1 MARSLRST
9 ETHQERF
16 FSAHLLLESG
26 LVLARPIL
34 ARLLFAIASLVI
46 TSVTALAGD
55 DWKPV
60 DPAHLALKAPVV
72 DKDAGAEAI
81 FWEVQVEFSFQKTV
95 FVNYLRIKI
104 FTDRGKELC
113 GKVELPYTSK
123 DKVDEI
129 AGRTIRAD
137 GTIVEL
143 KKEAI
148 FDSILAKRRGVKI
161 SAKTFAMPAVEP
173 GAIIEYRWRE
183 VRHEPYGIFV
193 RLSFQRDIPVQL
205 VKYTLKPPSTTF
217 PGFRTKAFN
226 MENTPAA
233 QEKDK
238 RVVYTMTN
246 VRPFQAEPHMPPENQ
261 VRRWMLA
268 YYEPPQYLIGADYN
282 KAIYDDY
289 KSRTKLNDEVKQ
301 AAQKAIGDAS
311 TPDQK
316 LERLFEYCR
325 TRIKDIRYDAALIA
339 GDLAKFKENKTAAD
353 TLKRGMGTGEDID
366 LLFAALA
373 TAAGFDARLAHVA
386 DRSDIFFSPY
396 SFEFFLN
403 FYFMRAYDVAVRVG
417 NGWRFFDPASRYVPC
432 GMLRWQEE
440 GVKASLVDPAMP
452 VTVETPISP
461 AEKSVQKRTA
471 NLRLSDDGTIE
482 GDVRMEYT
490 GHLGVEKR
498 RQNADASMDEQQKNL
513 REMIKEQLST
523 AELSNIGI
531 ENVTDPLKPFI
542 YTFHVRVP
550 GYAQRTGKRLFLQ
563 PEFFEAGAPAL
574 FFAGERN
581 HPIYF
586 HYYWRED
593 DKVTIQ
599 LPTGYALD
607 HADRP
612 PSFTADNLA
621 KYEANILVVG
631 KGEAL
636 DLKRTFNFEALIFP
650 VKSYS
655 GLKRFFDAVHE
666 ADNHTIT
673 LKQETPKQ

>member
-1 MARSLRST
+1 MARSLPHT
-9 ETHQERF
+9 ETHRDRF
-16 FSAHLLLESG
+16 FPAHLPLEG
-26 LVLARPIL
+26 ALVPTRPIL
-34 ARLLFAIASLVI
+34 ARLLFTIAALAI

-72 DKDAGAEAI
+72 DKDADAEAI
-81 FWEVQVEFSFQKTV
+81 FWEVQVEFSSQKTV
-95 FVNYLRIKI
+95 FVNYVRIKI
-104 FTDRGKELC
+104 FTDRGKEQR

-129 AGRTIRAD
+129 SGRTIKAD

-148 FDSILAKRRGVKI
+148 FDSILAKGRGVKI

-183 VRHEPYGIFV
+183 RRESYGYFA
-193 RLSFQRDIPVQL
+193 RLNFQRDIPIQL
-205 VKYTLKPPSTTF
+205 VKYTLKPPSGPF
-217 PGFRTKAFN
+217 PGFRTRAFN
-226 MENTPAA
+226 MENTPGAE
-233 QEKDK
+233 EKDK

-246 VRPFQAEPHMPPENQ
+246 VRPFQPEPHMPPENQ
-261 VRRWMLA
+261 VRLWMLA
-268 YYEPPQYLIGADYN
+268 YCEPQYFAADYN
-282 KAIYDDY
+282 KVDYDEY
-289 KSRTKLNDEVKQ
+289 KSRTKVNDEVKQ
-301 AAQKAIGDAS
+301 AALAAIGDAS

-316 LERLFEYCR
+316 LERLFEFCR
-325 TRIKDIRYDAALIA
+325 TRIKDIGYDAGLIA
-339 GDLAKFKENKTAAD
+339 ADVTKFKENKTAAD
-353 TLKRGMGTGEDID
+353 TLKRGIGTDADID

-386 DRSDIFFSPY
+386 DRSDVFFSPY
-396 SFEFFLN
+396 AFDFFLN
-403 FYFMRAYDVAVRVG
+403 FYFMRASNVAVRVDK
-417 NGWRFFDPASRYVPC
+417 GWRFFDPASRYVPP

-440 GVKASLVDPAMP
+440 GVKALLVDPVMP

-471 NLRLSDDGTIE
+471 RLRLSDEGTIE

-490 GHLGVEKR
+490 GHLAIEKR
-498 RQNADASMDEQQKNL
+498 RQNADASADEQQKNL

-586 HYYWRED
+586 HYYWMED

-599 LPTGYALD
+599 LPAGFALD

-612 PSFTADNLA
+612 PSITANNLA
-621 KYEANILVVG
+621 KYETNIYVAG

-636 DLKRTFNFEALIFP
+636 ELRRTFNFEALIFP

-673 LKQETPKQ
+673 LKQEPAKQ